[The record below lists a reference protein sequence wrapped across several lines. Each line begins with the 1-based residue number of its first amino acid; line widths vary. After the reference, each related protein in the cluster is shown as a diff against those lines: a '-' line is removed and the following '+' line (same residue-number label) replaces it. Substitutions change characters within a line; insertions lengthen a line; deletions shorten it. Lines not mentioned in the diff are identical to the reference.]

1 MIPDCGDK
9 GMKKKWNKL
18 SGNRH
23 EKWQE
28 NRQLSCRFSCQYT
41 MQIILT
47 QQVRV
52 FLK

>member
-9 GMKKKWNKL
+9 GKKKKWNKL

-28 NRQLSCRFSCQYT
+28 KRKRLHDDVLRCPN
-41 MQIILT
+41 
-47 QQVRV
+47 
-52 FLK
+52 

>member
-9 GMKKKWNKL
+9 GKKKKWNKL

-28 NRQLSCRFSCQYT
+28 KRQSSCRFFLPIYT
-41 MQIILT
+41 INYSSSIS
-47 QQVRV
+47 
-52 FLK
+52 